1 MSILCVFKIDKIEMQ
16 NPQFRYFFSI
26 KQFSPNLHFM
36 LILSLW
42 RNRVMFT
49 M

>member
-1 MSILCVFKIDKIEMQ
+1 MFKIDKIETQ
-16 NPQFRYFFSI
+16 NLQFWYFFSI